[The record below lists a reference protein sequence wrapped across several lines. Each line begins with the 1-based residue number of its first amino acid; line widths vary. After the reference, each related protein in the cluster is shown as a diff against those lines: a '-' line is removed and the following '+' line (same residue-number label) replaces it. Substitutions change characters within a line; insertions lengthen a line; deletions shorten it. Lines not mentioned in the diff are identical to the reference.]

1 MKIRLL
7 IILCIW
13 GVANIL
19 YSQPTWQ
26 VAIHKMPYPVWG
38 GQVVYDIEA
47 QGNKVYIFGG
57 YSDSLQQTVDWIQE
71 YNVEKDSWKIVG
83 HMLQPRQQFVADTW
97 RGISVYFG
105 GALETSQNKTA
116 LESWNFVEGIT
127 PDSFDSNID
136 FGRSFSTGHVIGD
149 VLYIIGGSPNPAT
162 GKISYITS
170 YDLVSKKVS
179 IKYDY
184 ASEDKPRQRA
194 TFIVGDNIYVFG
206 GAINGVIDKIQTFN
220 IPTQKLGDLS
230 DRLLQP
236 RAGGSAVYNP
246 TAKRGFVI
254 GGYNETNPALNTVE
268 EVFVNPDGSLRIN
281 NFTPLNYA
289 RTNLMAVNYKGSIV
303 AVFGGKDAKGKVV
316 PYVEFLFGVTD
327 VKNNSLP
334 SDFKLNQN
342 YPNPF
347 NPSTTISFHL
357 PKATHVSLKIFDV
370 LGKEIST
377 LVNEYKQPGV
387 YQTSFSTHKNG
398 ESANNLPSGIYFAQ
412 LRVENTVQTI
422 KMILLK

>member
-1 MKIRLL
+1 MKIRLFL
-7 IILCIW
+7 ILCFW
-13 GVANIL
+13 GVTHVIQG
-19 YSQPTWQ
+19 QPTWQ
-26 VAIHKMPYPVWG
+26 VTLHKMPYPVWG
-38 GQVVYDIEA
+38 GQVVYDLAA
-47 QGNKVYIFGG
+47 QGNKIYIMGG

-71 YNVEKDSWKIVG
+71 YDVEKDSWKIVG
-83 HMLQPRQQFVADTW
+83 HMLQPRQQFVADIW

-105 GALETSQNKTA
+105 GALEISQSKA
-116 LESWNFVEGIT
+116 SLESWNFVEGIT

-136 FGRSFSTGHVIGD
+136 FGRSFSTGHIVGD

-206 GAINGVIDKIQTFN
+206 GAINGVIDKIQKFN

-236 RAGGSAVYNP
+236 RAGGAAVFNP

-268 EVFVNPDGSLRIN
+268 QIFVNADGSLRIN
-281 NFTPLNYA
+281 NITPLNYA
-289 RTNLMAVNYKGSIV
+289 RTNLMAVNYKGTV
-303 AVFGGKDAKGKVV
+303 AVFGGKDVKGKVV
-316 PYVEFLFGVTD
+316 PYVEILLGLSD
-327 VKNNSLP
+327 VNNNSLP
-334 SDFKLNQN
+334 ADLKLNQN

-347 NPSTTISFHL
+347 NPNTNISYQL
-357 PKATHVSLKIFDV
+357 PIATQVSLKVFDV
-370 LGKEIST
+370 LGKEVAT

-387 YQTSFSTHKNG
+387 YQTSFSINKNG
-398 ESANNLPSGIYFAQ
+398 EGANLPSGIYFAQ
-412 LRVENTVQTI
+412 LRAENTVQTI